1 MSDVNDQKI
10 TDLRQYYREYYQKNK
25 ARILEKQRLWRE
37 QNRANSKPMGALMR
51 KREKI
56 KKAHDKLTKR
66 STEFKESFKE
76 NNL

>member
-1 MSDVNDQKI
+1 MSTDQKI
-10 TDLRQYYREYYQKNK
+10 TDLREYYREYYQKNK
-25 ARILEKQRLWRE
+25 IRILEKQRLWRE
-37 QNRANSKPMGALMR
+37 NNRKTTKPIGALMR

-66 STEFKESFKE
+66 SKEFKESFKE